1 MKTPSQA
8 EIKQFMQRWTVA
20 CMQFDVRAIDEM
32 LKPKYLNLWWH
43 IWHLYDPAQPFAQ
56 TCRGAVGTI
65 LQRMGL
71 VTDATV
77 RVVQPS
83 TVYGAAPKQS
93 SKAPYRL
100 SEAGRAKI
108 VAAAKKR
115 WAAHRKAKAALKTKA
130 KPTAAP
136 KKPTPKPTAPKKSAP
151 PKKSAVSAPAAEP
164 APERPTPPT
173 IQA

>member
-8 EIKQFMQRWTVA
+8 EIKQFMQKWTVA

-32 LKPKYLNLWWH
+32 LKPRYLNLWWH
-43 IWHLYDPAQPFAQ
+43 LWHLYDPTQPFAQ

-83 TVYGAAPKQS
+83 TVYGAAPKQA

-100 SEAGRAKI
+100 SEVGRAKI

-115 WAAHRKAKAALKTKA
+115 WAAHRKAKAALKA
-130 KPTAAP
+130 KPAAP
-136 KKPTPKPTAPKKSAP
+136 KKPTPKPAALKKSTAPKKP
-151 PKKSAVSAPAAEP
+151 AVPAPAAEP